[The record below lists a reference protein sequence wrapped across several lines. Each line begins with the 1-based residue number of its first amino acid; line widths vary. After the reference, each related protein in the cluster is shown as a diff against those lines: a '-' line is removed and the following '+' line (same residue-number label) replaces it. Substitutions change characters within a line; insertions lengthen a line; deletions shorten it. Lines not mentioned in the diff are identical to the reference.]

1 MVAHLAKELG
11 LSATQQDSV
20 RAVLERH
27 RAEMDTL
34 WHLVHP
40 RVDSL
45 RATIHREINAQ
56 LTPAH
61 RAATATLS
69 HASSSNAVGP
79 IARVRSTGSMRQSL
93 TTATLALAAL
103 VPVAAVQ
110 QVQQV
115 RQVRQLT
122 LAEAVQRALEVQPA
136 VVEARGTVSNAG

>member
-45 RATIHREINAQ
+45 RATIHREITAQ
-56 LTPAH
+56 LTPAQQS
-61 RAATATLS
+61 RYRDL
-69 HASSSNAVGP
+69 
-79 IARVRSTGSMRQSL
+79 IARF
-93 TTATLALAAL
+93 
-103 VPVAAVQ
+103 
-110 QVQQV
+110 
-115 RQVRQLT
+115 
-122 LAEAVQRALEVQPA
+122 EHQR
-136 VVEARGTVSNAG
+136 RGADSAGKEHK